1 MIRKCG
7 FALLL
12 LGLILLFSTCKK
24 SSGNVINISGFSLR
38 DVSGNSLGRIGA
50 PDSDWYFV
58 SHLSARELA
67 LFDLPPSGSLNNTAV
82 PDSING
88 LVAAF
93 PNPASSAQQFYF
105 RTNDSVVVQLVI
117 VDASL
122 KVMRRAISKI
132 KGGSVLSLDFSDRS
146 IYPNRSVYRAYYS
159 LSAQGFPN
167 FVVGYGDIK
176 ICDSQ
181 NVMDCF

>member
-1 MIRKCG
+1 MIRKY
-7 FALLL
+7 AAIPSL

-38 DVSGNSLGRIGA
+38 DVVGNSLGIIGA

-67 LFDLPPSGSLNNTAV
+67 LFDLQASGSLENTAV
-82 PDSING
+82 PDTINVP
-88 LVAAF
+88 VAAF
-93 PNPASSAQQFYF
+93 PNPAMSAQQFYF
-105 RTNDSVVVQLVI
+105 RTNDSVLVKLII

-122 KVMRRAISKI
+122 KVLQKTAFKT
-132 KGGSVLSLDFSDRS
+132 KGGGIMALDFSDRS
-146 IYPNRSVYRAYYS
+146 IYPNGSAYRAYYS
-159 LSAQGFPN
+159 LSALGAPN
-167 FVVGYGDIK
+167 FAVGYGDIK

-181 NVMDCF
+181 NVKDCF

>member
-1 MIRKCG
+1 MIRKY
-7 FALLL
+7 AVIPSL

-38 DVSGNSLGRIGA
+38 DVNGNTLGIIGA

-67 LFDLPPSGSLNNTAV
+67 LFDLQPSGSLANTIV
-82 PDSING
+82 PDTNNYFA
-88 LVAAF
+88 AAF
-93 PNPASSAQQFYF
+93 PNPVLSAQQFYF
-105 RTNDSVVVQLVI
+105 RANDSVLVKLII

-122 KVMRRAISKI
+122 KVMQKTAFKT
-132 KGGSVLSLDFSDRS
+132 KGGGSIALDFSDRS
-146 IYPNRSVYRAYYS
+146 IYPNGSAYRAYYS
-159 LSAQGFPN
+159 LSALGSPN
-167 FVVGYGDIK
+167 FAIGYGDIK

-181 NVMDCF
+181 NIMDCF